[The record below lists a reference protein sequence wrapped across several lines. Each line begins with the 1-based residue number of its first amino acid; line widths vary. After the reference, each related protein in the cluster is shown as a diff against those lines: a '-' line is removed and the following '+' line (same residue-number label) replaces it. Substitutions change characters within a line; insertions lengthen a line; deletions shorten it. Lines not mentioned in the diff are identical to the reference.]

1 MNAQM
6 AQEMVTVSMT
16 LGFGTLLSIVA
27 TMFTKRASEHV
38 MWFALTLV
46 QGFGFLLSLMILMG
60 GAQ

>member
-6 AQEMVTVSMT
+6 AQEMVTVSMV
-16 LGFGTLLSIVA
+16 LGFGTLCSIAA
-27 TMFTKRASEHV
+27 TMFSSKASEHV

-46 QGFGFLLSLMILMG
+46 QGFGFMLSLLILMG